1 MAATIA
7 GFVGDRENTQIPV
20 GAGLPA
26 MTVYQPTYMVN
37 VAPPSRASPLPQV
50 YVYAHQI
57 AGKKKPDLAKAFNR
71 ATALRSNK
79 CKGRSMRVQA

>member
-7 GFVGDRENTQIPV
+7 GFAVYREHR
-20 GAGLPA
+20 
-26 MTVYQPTYMVN
+26 PT
-37 VAPPSRASPLPQV
+37 LPQGDLGGDE
-50 YVYAHQI
+50 I

-79 CKGRSMRVQA
+79 CKGRFVARKALKGLRQVT

>member
-7 GFVGDRENTQIPV
+7 GFADDRENTQISV
-20 GAGLPA
+20 GAKLAREDGVSA
-26 MTVYQPTYMVN
+26 AISVDCDTVFASKLRSYRF
-37 VAPPSRASPLPQV
+37 VAN
-50 YVYAHQI
+50 HQI